1 RHSSLATSLTP
12 AAPPSLPSSPSEAAP
27 TPTSP
32 LLSAAPISSSPA
44 YRRTVTT
51 VGGRSTAA
59 APATSSSTTRTPTRS
74 LPTTPSRR
82 RIWKPKLL
90 ETMLRMM
97 TLWAQKKLTL
107 FLSQHCDHIKKL

>member
-1 RHSSLATSLTP
+1 YAT
-12 AAPPSLPSSPSEAAP
+12 
-27 TPTSP
+27 
-32 LLSAAPISSSPA
+32 
-44 YRRTVTT
+44 
-51 VGGRSTAA
+51 
-59 APATSSSTTRTPTRS
+59 
-74 LPTTPSRR
+74 R